1 MAMYEPFNRTLKNKL
16 RSFYEYNKEIIA
28 GGAIV
33 LALFG
38 GSLYLANKIIGE
50 EFKKAESTLEKA
62 VDSWP
67 EGQSLQEH
75 YNEIYDRNKH

>member
-1 MAMYEPFNRTLKNKL
+1 MAIYEPFNRTLKNKL
-16 RSFYEYNKEIIA
+16 RNFYEYNKEIII
-28 GGAIV
+28 GGAVV

-38 GSLYLANKIIGE
+38 GGLYLTNKLVGE
-50 EFKKAESTLEKA
+50 EVKKAETILEKA

-75 YNEIYDRNKH
+75 YNKIYDGNKH